1 MTRLK
6 GIYEPSGDNNK
17 GESFFLDDS
26 PLYLFHRNR
35 LGKIPWLVNILAF
48 ANRNVISQH
57 L

>member
-6 GIYEPSGDNNK
+6 DIYEPSGDNNK

-26 PLYLFHRNR
+26 PLYLFHGNR

-48 ANRNVISQH
+48 ANGNVISQH